1 MIYLDNAA
9 TTKPFVEVLQEY
21 IRHSQEDF
29 ANSNSKHY
37 FGFATHSLLE
47 KARKSVLSDLG
58 LSDTHQALFCSGATE
73 ANNTVFQGVAF
84 RYANRGKRILVGST
98 EHPSVLTT
106 AHSLARLQ
114 GFEVVEIP
122 VNEKGQV
129 EPKVLES
136 LMDKQTILV
145 SIMAVNNETGAIND
159 LPALAEVVHRFPKA
173 FFHSDLTQAV
183 GKMDLD
189 YSGVDFLSFSGHKI
203 CAPKGTGA
211 LIYRGRIGF
220 ESLHRGGDQEF
231 GLRAGTVDVPGAL
244 ALAEALHLTCEK
256 RNEYTSLAKSLW
268 NALKEGLSTIDEV
281 VLNSDEDGSP
291 YVLNFSLR
299 KHKAS
304 VIVEALSERGI
315 YVSSISACNSKGEPS
330 SYVLTAMG
338 RSEGDAANSIR
349 VSFGHENTLA
359 DIEAFLS
366 ALKEILTEVQPR

>member
-211 LIYRGRIGF
+211 LIYRSRIGF

-359 DIEAFLS
+359 DIDAFLS